1 MCGVGE
7 GGESIQKIFGGS
19 LFFRTDNVETHKYN
33 IGLQIYIDFIA
44 TGVREWIHDFRNGG
58 RAPPG
63 ILLIFRSRKCYFQY
77 FVG

>member
-44 TGVREWIHDFRNGG
+44 TGVD
-58 RAPPG
+58 P
-63 ILLIFRSRKCYFQY
+63 
-77 FVG
+77 